1 MITIKI
7 IIPLINFIKYR
18 YINIILINNIFNL
31 FLAILLYIEILYG
44 NISISINI
52 TNWFNIL
59 YINSNYS
66 FTLDILSKNMS
77 LLILF
82 ISLLIQIYSLSYM
95 NYDTHK
101 NIFISTLNLF
111 TFAML
116 LIVNSSN
123 LLILLLGYELVGI
136 VSYLLISFYF
146 TNINANLSA
155 LSALFINKI
164 GDLGLIISIVL
175 IYHIFGNSE
184 YEILYVFSYIKNQQ
198 LLIVLLLFLI
208 IASKAKSALFGLHI
222 WLSKAKA
229 GPTPVSALQHSSTM
243 ITVGVFMLL
252 KLSPLF
258 EHLNNV
264 LLFILLIG
272 SLGSLFGSQAGLI
285 ENDIKGIIAY
295 STMSQLGYMI
305 IAIGLSQYYISIK
318 HLIMHAFFKSLLFL
332 CAGAIIHAINDQQD
346 IRKKGNIRN
355 IMPFTY
361 LGFILGSLSLIAFPF
376 SAGFYSKDLL
386 IEILRTQ
393 SINYTYIYGY
403 IITLISAFITMLY
416 ILRILNLV
424 FINKPN
430 YNNKNLIL
438 QIKET
443 PLCTI
448 PIIILS
454 ILSIIIGYYMQ
465 NINNIAFNELFINK
479 NNEYSTINIYNSIY
493 TFKPILICI
502 LFIILIYM
510 KYNINLENKNVC
522 DQFYKLNK
530 FNVLSNRITC
540 AYFINSNKI
549 NKLIDR
555 GLFNYFGVIGF
566 NKYILYLANYQETFL
581 LTGNLKHYILILII
595 ILLYVIIF

>member
-1 MITIKI
+1 LGFKVIGSIPIILKNKYNTMITIKI

-229 GPTPVSALQHSSTM
+229 GPTPVSAL
-243 ITVGVFMLL
+243 
-252 KLSPLF
+252 
-258 EHLNNV
+258 
-264 LLFILLIG
+264 
-272 SLGSLFGSQAGLI
+272 
-285 ENDIKGIIAY
+285 
-295 STMSQLGYMI
+295 
-305 IAIGLSQYYISIK
+305 
-318 HLIMHAFFKSLLFL
+318 
-332 CAGAIIHAINDQQD
+332 
-346 IRKKGNIRN
+346 
-355 IMPFTY
+355 
-361 LGFILGSLSLIAFPF
+361 
-376 SAGFYSKDLL
+376 
-386 IEILRTQ
+386 
-393 SINYTYIYGY
+393 
-403 IITLISAFITMLY
+403 
-416 ILRILNLV
+416 
-424 FINKPN
+424 
-430 YNNKNLIL
+430 
-438 QIKET
+438 
-443 PLCTI
+443 
-448 PIIILS
+448 
-454 ILSIIIGYYMQ
+454 
-465 NINNIAFNELFINK
+465 
-479 NNEYSTINIYNSIY
+479 
-493 TFKPILICI
+493 
-502 LFIILIYM
+502 
-510 KYNINLENKNVC
+510 
-522 DQFYKLNK
+522 
-530 FNVLSNRITC
+530 
-540 AYFINSNKI
+540 
-549 NKLIDR
+549 
-555 GLFNYFGVIGF
+555 
-566 NKYILYLANYQETFL
+566 
-581 LTGNLKHYILILII
+581 
-595 ILLYVIIF
+595 